1 MKKLI
6 ALFLV
11 MIAMMTLIPCIALA
25 DGPTVTDTYM
35 PVMADQATPE
45 PVCINPVEEP
55 IETDPGGEPIDLTPI
70 IQALITLMASWI
82 TLRVIPWLK
91 AKTTERQYS
100 FLLSAVSIGVS
111 AAENLFPSGEGAKKF
126 EYVCSY
132 LRRKGFAVDEAEIEA
147 MVWDRINQ
155 FKAKTNQS

>member
-45 PVCINPVEEP
+45 PVYVNANEEP
-55 IETDPGGEPIDLTPI
+55 IETDPGGAPIDLTPI
-70 IQALITLMASWI
+70 IQAIITLLASWI
-82 TLRVIPWLK
+82 TLRLIPWLK
-91 AKTTERQYS
+91 SKTSERQFN
-100 FLLSAVSIGVS
+100 FLLSAVSIGVA
-111 AAENLFPSGEGAKKF
+111 AAENLFPAGAGTEKLK
-126 EYVCSY
+126 YVCDY
-132 LRRKGFAVDEAEIEA
+132 LRRKGFAVDETEIEA
-147 MVWDRINQ
+147 IVWDRINQ
-155 FKAKTNQS
+155 YKTKTDKS